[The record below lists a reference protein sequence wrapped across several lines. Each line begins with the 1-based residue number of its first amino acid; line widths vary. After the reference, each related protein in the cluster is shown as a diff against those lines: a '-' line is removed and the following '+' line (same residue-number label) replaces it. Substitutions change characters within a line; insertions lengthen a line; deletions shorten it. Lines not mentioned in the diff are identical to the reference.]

1 MPVLQQVGQR
11 QQQLMIL
18 LHQHKEGMTLND
30 MSNYLEISRTAV
42 QQHVTSLGDK
52 GYVGKGQMKKTVGR
66 PVQSYVLTE
75 EGINLFPK
83 RYAWFTELLLTELK
97 QQLGTEALASLF
109 RSLAENLAKD
119 LQPRFE
125 GKSAQERVKEMNILL
140 DELGYQ
146 TMPEITTDT
155 SKKGALEIRACNCVY
170 HNLAREHTEMCQF
183 DIALMEALLG
193 QKVDHAACMA
203 QGDPICR
210 FKIK

>member
-1 MPVLQQVGQR
+1 MLQQVGQR

-18 LHQHKEGMTLND
+18 LLQHKEGMTINNISDFLK
-30 MSNYLEISRTAV
+30 ISRTAV

-52 GYVGKGQMKKTVGR
+52 GYVVKGQVKKAVGR

-83 RYAWFTELLLTELK
+83 RYAWFTELLLDELK
-97 QQLGTEALASLF
+97 RTLGEDALTSLF
-109 RSLAENLAKD
+109 QSLAENLAKD

-125 GKSAQERVKEMNILL
+125 GKSVQERAREMNTLL

-146 TMPEITTDT
+146 TIPKITSDT
-155 SKKGALEIRACNCVY
+155 SKKGTLEIQACNCVY
-170 HNLAREHTEMCQF
+170 HNLAREHNEMCQF
-183 DIALMEALLG
+183 DIALMEALLDR
-193 QKVDHAACMA
+193 KVDHAACMA

>member
-1 MPVLQQVGQR
+1 MLQQVGQR

-18 LHQHKEGMTLND
+18 LLQHKEGMTLND
-30 MSNYLEISRTAV
+30 ISDYLEISRTAV

-52 GYVGKGQMKKTVGR
+52 GYVVKGQIKKTVGR
-66 PVQSYVLTE
+66 PVQNYVLTE

-97 QQLGTEALASLF
+97 QQLGTEGLASLF
-109 RSLAENLAKD
+109 QSLAENLAKD

-146 TMPEITTDT
+146 TMPNITSNT
-155 SKKGALEIRACNCVY
+155 SKKGTLEIRACNCVY
-170 HNLAREHTEMCQF
+170 HDLAREHNEMCQF
-183 DIALMEALLG
+183 DIALIEALLG
-193 QKVDHAACMA
+193 RKVDHVACMA
-203 QGDPICR
+203 QGDHVCQ
-210 FKIK
+210 FKVK